1 MKLNY
6 AALLLLL
13 SFNASAAELEAETR
27 QFCEKIKTCA
37 LAQIQG
43 EEIPPEMEEMLV
55 PMIDSMCKEMI
66 SSVDEMRGDKALE
79 ADAAACMNSMSALSC
94 DAIMSGEAETKAC
107 MALEKK
113 AEQYE
118 K

>member
-13 SFNASAAELEAETR
+13 SFNASAAGLEAETK

-37 LAQIQG
+37 MAQIQG

-55 PMIDSMCKEMI
+55 PMIDNLCKEMI
-66 SSVDEMRGDKALE
+66 SSVDIAGGNKDLE

-107 MALEKK
+107 VALEKK
-113 AEQYE
+113 VEQAE
-118 K
+118 